1 MSILRHVGLWPSNI
15 IGKNK
20 DFITQLIFAN
30 IEDIDERERY
40 LSELESTSEEDEDE
54 LIKMLL
60 KRYA

>member
-1 MSILRHVGLWPSNI
+1 MSILRHVSLWPSTI

-40 LSELESTSEEDEDE
+40 LNELESTSEEDEDE
-54 LIKMLL
+54 LINMLL